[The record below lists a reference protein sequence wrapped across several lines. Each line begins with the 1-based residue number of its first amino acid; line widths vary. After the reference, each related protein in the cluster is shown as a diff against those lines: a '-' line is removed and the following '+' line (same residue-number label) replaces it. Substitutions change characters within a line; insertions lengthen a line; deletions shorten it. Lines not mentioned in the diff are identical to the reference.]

1 MVEYIVAID
10 VTRVRF
16 PADAFCK
23 TRLNRDT
30 EKKTSRAGV
39 IRSDVDEHIFALGIY
54 TGDSLA
60 EQSKAPDSSS
70 GGAIRV
76 GSNPTAVLLFNQ
88 RLETFQTTTAL
99 TKVRPERFERPTV

>member
-60 EQSKAPDSSS
+60 ERSQAPDSSS

-76 GSNPTAVLLFNQ
+76 GSNPTAVMLFNQ
-88 RLETFQTTTAL
+88 RLETSQTTTAL